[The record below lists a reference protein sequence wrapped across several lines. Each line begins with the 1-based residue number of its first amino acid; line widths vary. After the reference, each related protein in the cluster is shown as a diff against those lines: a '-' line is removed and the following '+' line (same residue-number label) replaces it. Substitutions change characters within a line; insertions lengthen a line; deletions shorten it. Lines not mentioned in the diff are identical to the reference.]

1 MGKSIKLK
9 DGKTVRWPEDSDLKE
24 ILNQLSNDDIIGS
37 SILSKDA
44 TTVDRIK
51 FSLCAKILEYKH
63 NKNLSQKDLAEKMN
77 LDEPEI
83 SRILHYKIERYS
95 IERLLTYAQL
105 IYPKLTLEVL
115 AA

>member
-9 DGKTVRWPEDSDLKE
+9 DGKTVRWPDDNDLKE
-24 ILNQLSNDDIIGS
+24 ILNQLSNDDVMGS
-37 SILSKDA
+37 SVLSKNA
-44 TTVDRIK
+44 TAADKIK
-51 FSLCAKILEYKH
+51 FSLCAKILEYKQ
-63 NKNLSQKDLAEKMN
+63 NKKLSQKELAEKMN

-95 IERLLTYAQL
+95 IERLLIYAQL
-105 IYPKLTLEVL
+105 VYPKLTLEVL